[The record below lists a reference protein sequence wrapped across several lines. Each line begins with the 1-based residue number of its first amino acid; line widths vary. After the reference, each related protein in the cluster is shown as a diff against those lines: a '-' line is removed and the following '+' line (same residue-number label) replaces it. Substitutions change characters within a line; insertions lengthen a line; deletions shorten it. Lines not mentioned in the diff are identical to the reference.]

1 MTNTL
6 HIKNELKQLTRLYAF
21 LDQQAGTYELGELQS
36 MQIKLA
42 LEEAVTNVIQY
53 AYPDGKKDQD
63 KKDQDIRIDMSY
75 ENKRLTIVITDTGIS
90 FNPLERQEP
99 DLTLSLEERPTGGLG
114 IYLVKQLMTEVSY
127 SRSAGKNIL
136 TMAKDIC

>member
-6 HIKNELKQLTRLYAF
+6 HIKNELEQLTRLYAF
-21 LDQQAGTYELGELQS
+21 LDQQAGAYELEELQS

-42 LEEAVTNVIQY
+42 LEEAVTNVILY
-53 AYPDGKKDQD
+53 AYPDIG
-63 KKDQDIRIDMSY
+63 
-75 ENKRLTIVITDTGIS
+75 

-99 DLTLSLEERPTGGLG
+99 DLTLSLEERPIGGLG

-136 TMAKDIC
+136 TMTKDIH